1 MSNQETQTTTT
12 NGGNFHPT
20 RPSRGVISE
29 GIPKYYINNPS
40 RLIKTAVGSGGVEVI
55 NQSSHTVRL
64 SISPSQGTFL
74 TKTDD
79 SKPISCNRRDKILN
93 DNPEFWKKFEKYLSG
108 FNSKKTIYSRLSYA
122 KRYYHLLETEKF
134 DEILQFS
141 NEMIGH
147 IMKDS
152 QLLFPNFLEYM
163 ISGMF

>member
-12 NGGNFHPT
+12 NGGNLHPT
-20 RPSRGVISE
+20 GPSRCVISE

-40 RLIKTAVGSGGVEVI
+40 RLIKTAVGSGGVEVAASPTK
-55 NQSSHTVRL
+55 QSSSHTIRL

-74 TKTDD
+74 TKTND
-79 SKPISCNRRDKILN
+79 SKTISCNRRDKILN

-147 IMKDS
+147 IMKALHFS
-152 QLLFPNFLEYM
+152 FQ
-163 ISGMF
+163 ISWNI